1 MKPKE
6 IIRSILILWSCLMC
20 HNVIAMPSPIAADT
34 TFYRNY
40 SYVRFVVDSLA
51 TDSITDE
58 EFLDIAAKVIFPVNK
73 YDLPKQDSVL
83 TELREKVLPQMNR
96 DSLQLIRILFRGAA
110 SPEGPYRWNKFLGE
124 HRAQALYDYVKSQ
137 MSADSVDSS
146 AVTLIETEDY
156 PLLCVMMK
164 RAGDPDYDFVKTLCD
179 KHLRSHQYG
188 QLKQQLRTARHGRLW
203 RRLLKTYY
211 PQLRAARLVL
221 LVRQLPSL
229 PPVVKD
235 TVVQSEQKTDTI
247 APTQVVA
254 VQEVTEPEVLPRRE
268 LLAVKTNLLWWG
280 AYVPGYDRWCPIPNV
295 AIEYYPL
302 KGHFTFGASFDM
314 PWWQDYDAHKYFQ
327 ARNYQVEAR
336 YYLNGA
342 NESYGENGLNG
353 NYKKAYTG
361 FYLQGYAHGGVFGIC
376 FDKNRG
382 WVGEG
387 VGAGIGAG
395 YVMPITKTGRWRL
408 EMGVQ
413 LGYFRCKYDPYKYE
427 NPVNPDY
434 HDNLYYYKWSDK
446 PEYFKKRQYRWNW
459 LGPTRIGITLTYDL
473 LYRKIQSKGVGL
485 KSTER
490 RVEP

>member
-1 MKPKE
+1 M
-6 IIRSILILWSCLMC
+6 ICLVLWVFGITCKA
-20 HNVIAMPSPIAADT
+20 IAMPSSLTSDT

-40 SYVRFVVDSLA
+40 SYVRFVTDSIG

-73 YDLPKQDSVL
+73 YDLPQQDSIL
-83 TELREKVLPQMNR
+83 TELREKVLPQLNR

-137 MSADSVDSS
+137 MSAVNVDSS
-146 AVTLIETEDY
+146 TVTLSETEDY

-164 RAGDPDYDFVKTLCD
+164 RAGDPDYDFVKALCD
-179 KHLRSHQYG
+179 EHLHSHQYG
-188 QLKQQLRTARHGRLW
+188 QLKQRLRSAQNGRLW
-203 RRLLKTYY
+203 RRLLTTYY

-221 LVRQLPSL
+221 IVRQMPSL
-229 PPVVKD
+229 PPVIEVPVDVTEPD
-235 TVVQSEQKTDTI
+235 TMVTLPPEEVI
-247 APTQVVA
+247 GG
-254 VQEVTEPEVLPRRE
+254 EVTEPVLLPRRE
-268 LLAVKTNLLWWG
+268 LLSVKSNLLLWG
-280 AYVPGYDRWCPIPNV
+280 TYMPGYDRWCPIPNI

-327 ARNYQVEAR
+327 IRNYQVEAR
-336 YYLNGA
+336 YYVNGA
-342 NESYGENGLNG
+342 NESYGENGTDG
-353 NYKKAYTG
+353 RYRKAYTG

-376 FDKNRG
+376 FDENRG

-387 VGAGIGAG
+387 AGAGVGAGL
-395 YVMPITKTGRWRL
+395 VMPITKTGRWRL

-413 LGYFRCKYDPYKYE
+413 LGFFRCKYDPYQFE
-427 NPVNPDY
+427 NPVNPAYRDG
-434 HDNLYYYKWSDK
+434 LYYYKWTQK
-446 PEYFKKRQYRWNW
+446 PEFFKKRQYRWNW

-473 LYRKIQSKGVGL
+473 LYRRIQSRGVSL
-485 KSTER
+485 KSKER

>member
-1 MKPKE
+1 
-6 IIRSILILWSCLMC
+6 
-20 HNVIAMPSPIAADT
+20 MPSPLAADT

-40 SYVRFVVDSLA
+40 SYVRFVTDSLG

-73 YDLPKQDSVL
+73 YDLPKQDSIL
-83 TELREKVLPQMNR
+83 TELREKVLPQLNR

-124 HRAQALYDYVKSQ
+124 HRAQALYDYVKNQ
-137 MSADSVDSS
+137 MSAISVDSS
-146 AVTLIETEDY
+146 SVTLVETEDY

-164 RAGDPDYDFVKTLCD
+164 RAGDPSYNYVKALCD
-179 KHLRSHQYG
+179 DHLRRHQYG
-188 QLKQQLRTARHGRLW
+188 QLKQRLRTAQHGRLW
-203 RRLLKTYY
+203 RRLLRTYY

-221 LVRQLPSL
+221 FVRQLP
-229 PPVVKD
+229 PPPPEVKKTILD
-235 TVVQSEQKTDTI
+235 SETDTMVVP
-247 APTQVVA
+247 PTQIVM
-254 VQEVTEPEVLPRRE
+254 EPEPELLRRRE
-268 LLAVKTNLLWWG
+268 VLSVKTNLLFWG
-280 AYVPGYDRWCPIPNV
+280 TYMPGYNRWCPIPNV

-314 PWWQDYDAHKYFQ
+314 PWWQDFDAHKYFQ
-327 ARNYQVEAR
+327 LRNYQVEAR
-336 YYLNGA
+336 YYLKGA
-342 NESYGENGLNG
+342 NESYGFNVPEGE
-353 NYKKAYTG
+353 YKKAYTG

-376 FDKNRG
+376 FDANRG

-387 VGAGIGAG
+387 AGAGIGAG
-395 YVMPITKTGRWRL
+395 YVVPITETGRWRL

-413 LGYFRCKYDPYKYE
+413 VGYFRCKYDPYQYE
-427 NPVNPDY
+427 NLVNPAY
-434 HDNLYYYKWSDK
+434 HDNRYYYKWTQK

-473 LYRKIQSKGVGL
+473 LYRKIQTKGVGL
-485 KSTER
+485 KSKER

>member
-1 MKPKE
+1 M
-6 IIRSILILWSCLMC
+6 
-20 HNVIAMPSPIAADT
+20 
-34 TFYRNY
+34 
-40 SYVRFVVDSLA
+40 
-51 TDSITDE
+51 
-58 EFLDIAAKVIFPVNK
+58 
-73 YDLPKQDSVL
+73 
-83 TELREKVLPQMNR
+83 
-96 DSLQLIRILFRGAA
+96 
-110 SPEGPYRWNKFLGE
+110 
-124 HRAQALYDYVKSQ
+124 
-137 MSADSVDSS
+137 
-146 AVTLIETEDY
+146 
-156 PLLCVMMK
+156 
-164 RAGDPDYDFVKTLCD
+164 
-179 KHLRSHQYG
+179 
-188 QLKQQLRTARHGRLW
+188 
-203 RRLLKTYY
+203 
-211 PQLRAARLVL
+211 
-221 LVRQLPSL
+221 
-229 PPVVKD
+229 
-235 TVVQSEQKTDTI
+235 
-247 APTQVVA
+247 
-254 VQEVTEPEVLPRRE
+254 
-268 LLAVKTNLLWWG
+268 
-280 AYVPGYDRWCPIPNV
+280 
-295 AIEYYPL
+295 
-302 KGHFTFGASFDM
+302 
-314 PWWQDYDAHKYFQ
+314 
-327 ARNYQVEAR
+327 EAR

-434 HDNLYYYKWSDK
+434 HDNLYYYKWTDK
-446 PEYFKKRQYRWNW
+446 PEFFKKRQYRWNW

>member
-164 RAGDPDYDFVKTLCD
+164 RAGDPDYDFVKPLCD

-434 HDNLYYYKWSDK
+434 HDNLYYYKWTDK
-446 PEYFKKRQYRWNW
+446 PEFFKKRQYRWNW